1 MDELFYAHVRA
12 FLLSHQIGEDPEKNL
27 AKIKVIANSNPEGW
41 DGKLPMRGVHADP
54 AFWRVEESAPAGRR
68 ESAPAGRRESAL
80 AGRRESAPAGRRA
93 PSPAPTVS
101 PWGWYAA
108 ENEPVPGVV
117 RDLYEGVSFDFVMV
131 HQASKA
137 WIYVVV
143 EPSPQTMKLLARQ
156 DHLKAFILMS
166 LLNRNI
172 PHPQREHQRVRLA
185 NLMGSKEAQK
195 VFPFV
200 AFKEDEPAYRSIP
213 PSVPVLSRL
222 VHPSSRTANWSIRLP
237 RNKDVYG
244 SFREIVPA

>member
-1 MDELFYAHVRA
+1 
-12 FLLSHQIGEDPEKNL
+12 
-27 AKIKVIANSNPEGW
+27 
-41 DGKLPMRGVHADP
+41 
-54 AFWRVEESAPAGRR
+54 
-68 ESAPAGRRESAL
+68 
-80 AGRRESAPAGRRA
+80 
-93 PSPAPTVS
+93 
-101 PWGWYAA
+101 
-108 ENEPVPGVV
+108 V
-117 RDLYEGVSFDFVMV
+117 RDLYEGVSFDFAMV
-131 HQASKA
+131 YQSNKA
-137 WIYVVV
+137 WIYVAV

-185 NLMGSKEAQK
+185 NLMGSKDAQK
-195 VFPFV
+195 VFPFA